1 MEGISQDD
9 LSTSH
14 ESLGDD
20 NLEDSLPLG
29 EIIKTKDRYGKKK
42 VRERGIISQNSL
54 PDDEMADVIVTE
66 LQSWKKT
73 SHRPRRLDK
82 YRLEELAKPKVN
94 HQIMVDRPS
103 VYWTDKIPEDTTL
116 SVTCPIVTPRLEELS
131 RPKRFYSTYYNEC
144 RSTPIWPISRASL
157 EAKATPRLKVLAHPK
172 LRSNIWVV
180 DPTKIQ
186 VSKAARMA
194 EPRPRTLELAAP
206 KTKTLT
212 SSELFFINKAKQH
225 PPDLTR
231 IYHLAMPK
239 VTSTDYVYDKPP
251 SWIISE
257 ETKNA
262 VPTSRILY
270 LAKPRERIDCNEG
283 HDPYCISVAAMK
295 AEPSP
300 RIFELAVPKRVT
312 RKF

>member
-1 MEGISQDD
+1 MERISQDD

-20 NLEDSLPLG
+20 NLEDSLPLKK
-29 EIIKTKDRYGKKK
+29 IIKTKARYGKKK
-42 VRERGIISQNSL
+42 VREREIMSQNSMAE
-54 PDDEMADVIVTE
+54 DEMADVIVTE

-82 YRLEELAKPKVN
+82 Y
-94 HQIMVDRPS
+94 RPS

-157 EAKATPRLKVLAHPK
+157 EAKATSRLKVLAHPK

-206 KTKTLT
+206 KTKSVT
-212 SSELFFINKAKQH
+212 SSELFFINKPKQH

-239 VTSTDYVYDKPP
+239 VTSNNYVYDKPP
-251 SWIISE
+251 S
-257 ETKNA
+257 N
-262 VPTSRILY
+262 L
-270 LAKPRERIDCNEG
+270 
-283 HDPYCISVAAMK
+283 
-295 AEPSP
+295 
-300 RIFELAVPKRVT
+300 F
-312 RKF
+312 

>member
-1 MEGISQDD
+1 MSIQVLTFWALGSKVPPSSVVLHFHPVFEIEFNLNTAFSGRCLLCKARGHSGAVIPY
-9 LSTSH
+9 LSDGYRS
-14 ESLGDD
+14 
-20 NLEDSLPLG
+20 
-29 EIIKTKDRYGKKK
+29 
-42 VRERGIISQNSL
+42 NSWAVFL
-54 PDDEMADVIVTE
+54 KNSIV
-66 LQSWKKT
+66 
-73 SHRPRRLDK
+73 
-82 YRLEELAKPKVN
+82 V
-94 HQIMVDRPS
+94 
-103 VYWTDKIPEDTTL
+103 
-116 SVTCPIVTPRLEELS
+116 VTPRLEELS

-157 EAKATPRLKVLAHPK
+157 EAKATSRLKVLAHPK

-206 KTKTLT
+206 KTKSVT
-212 SSELFFINKAKQH
+212 SSELFFINKPKQH

-239 VTSTDYVYDKPP
+239 VTSNNYVYDKPP
-251 SWIISE
+251 SWIISQ

-283 HDPYCISVAAMK
+283 HDPYCISMAAMK

-300 RIFELAVPKRVT
+300 RIYELAVPKRVT